1 MARVNT
7 GSGMLVV
14 IHPVSCFL
22 PTVCLWF
29 WQGKQEGEGTQRLL
43 QTQEPRV
50 TQSSVN
56 DIPVEYVKELRVF
69 LLEKGA
75 DNVRAI
81 FKYLKGC
88 LSGRVINFLLKATET
103 RFELSMRKNFL
114 VVRIAPKIMRTPQ
127 DPGGGSKAVWTIIHS
142 FIQQI
147 FVDNFTTCQTLFWVL
162 GLYWETKQTD
172 IFYIFPNVFR
182 MPRNKILMEPN
193 RRI

>member
-1 MARVNT
+1 MGLPRKKKKVVLDGMSEHRFWNVGG
-7 GSGMLVV
+7 GSPCFM
-14 IHPVSCFL
+14 FL

-29 WQGKQEGEGTQRLL
+29 WKGKQEGEGTQRLL

-88 LSGRVINFLLKATET
+88 LSGRVINF
-103 RFELSMRKNFL
+103 
-114 VVRIAPKIMRTPQ
+114 
-127 DPGGGSKAVWTIIHS
+127 
-142 FIQQI
+142 
-147 FVDNFTTCQTLFWVL
+147 
-162 GLYWETKQTD
+162 Y
-172 IFYIFPNVFR
+172 
-182 MPRNKILMEPN
+182 
-193 RRI
+193 